1 MDRFVS
7 GAILQIEDC
16 AQNSSDG
23 IDSEEEKLPPS
34 FLELADVHYDA
45 STSKKEREKKFPY
58 RSTAHISPTS
68 VFVESLLSRCGIIM
82 RPHRRLMDP
91 STVEMLVMLRF
102 NRDLWDEVVVECA
115 INDAEWAPMLSG
127 TDLQLEQEA
136 FTSLSSSSS

>member
-45 STSKKEREKKFPY
+45 STSKKERYK
-58 RSTAHISPTS
+58 
-68 VFVESLLSRCGIIM
+68 VSLQIC
-82 RPHRRLMDP
+82 
-91 STVEMLVMLRF
+91 
-102 NRDLWDEVVVECA
+102 CA
-115 INDAEWAPMLSG
+115 YFSNICIC
-127 TDLQLEQEA
+127 
-136 FTSLSSSSS
+136 

>member
-1 MDRFVS
+1 MFTMTPLLVR
-7 GAILQIEDC
+7 
-16 AQNSSDG
+16 
-23 IDSEEEKLPPS
+23 K
-34 FLELADVHYDA
+34 
-45 STSKKEREKKFPY
+45 REKKFRY
-58 RSTAHISPTS
+58 RSAAHISPTS
-68 VFVESLLSRCGIIM
+68 VFVERLLSRCGIIM

-115 INDAEWAPMLSG
+115 INDAERAPMLSG